1 MAPAYL
7 PGEFGTLILV
17 RGDPGPSR
25 VVARCGT
32 LSFERRATNLL
43 GRKSSQFL
51 DYKQGRRKST
61 AVKTELVL
69 PRPTVSMRRRCCTLG
84 SEEPCGR
91 STSPLRTECASR
103 SYKWHFGAE
112 WCLTSSQL
120 LVGRLRNTLQG
131 PRLPVVINGE
141 AAFGIARLGAPGML
155 QCTSIRQLLAGVH
168 RTPPTQLLY
177 RTCSVP
183 TQRFGWVV

>member
-1 MAPAYL
+1 MWNS
-7 PGEFGTLILV
+7 V
-17 RGDPGPSR
+17 
-25 VVARCGT
+25 
-32 LSFERRATNLL
+32 SFARRATNLL

-69 PRPTVSMRRRCCTLG
+69 PRPTISMRRRCCTLG

-141 AAFGIARLGAPGML
+141 APFGIATIGWGRLECYGTMYLNTAAAGRCSKKRHQLNCFISYL
-155 QCTSIRQLLAGVH
+155 QCANSTLWMG
-168 RTPPTQLLY
+168 
-177 RTCSVP
+177 SVNRI
-183 TQRFGWVV
+183 Q